1 MAKQKLARISIT
13 LPESTL
19 QALDQ
24 KIVEQHY
31 ESRSQAILDMINR
44 YLIDDLVAHDE
55 VMVGTLTLVYDVSLK
70 PLRSQLVDLQQQY
83 LEQVISSL
91 HIQLDDEKVLQVM
104 LMQGVSSDL
113 KEISEQ
119 FIALQQQH
127 LDYEESTI
135 FPLLRRSLT
144 EDDWRHLEHNWMHMT
159 EDDPLFGREVKERY
173 QDLAAQLLSA

>member
-1 MAKQKLARISIT
+1 MILMDAVIPLDSVAT
-13 LPESTL
+13 
-19 QALDQ
+19 AL
-24 KIVEQHY
+24 
-31 ESRSQAILDMINR
+31 
-44 YLIDDLVAHDE
+44 
-55 VMVGTLTLVYDVSLK
+55 
-70 PLRSQLVDLQQQY
+70 
-83 LEQVISSL
+83 
-91 HIQLDDEKVLQVM
+91 
-104 LMQGVSSDL
+104 
-113 KEISEQ
+113 EQ

>member
-113 KEISEQ
+113 KEIGEQ
-119 FIALQQQH
+119 FIALKGM
-127 LDYEESTI
+127 LKG
-135 FPLLRRSLT
+135 
-144 EDDWRHLEHNWMHMT
+144 HLELMDAVMPPIPQNT
-159 EDDPLFGREVKERY
+159 NKGV
-173 QDLAAQLLSA
+173 LS